1 MKSLRILSF
10 SSPYFPAF
18 GLNVAHLSVFSPNA
32 GKHGQDKT
40 PYLGTFHAVS
50 ALVIQYENVGLQCNT
65 AQKMKLFIKDFFSK
79 SDQIC
84 KKLQIWSQ
92 LLKKFSMETSF
103 FVQCKMHAKEQEIV
117 ALHRRYVEYLTNKDK
132 NNNKTLQRA
141 LKQQTISIS
150 LCGDSIV
157 IKDTRIEY

>member
-1 MKSLRILSF
+1 M
-10 SSPYFPAF
+10 
-18 GLNVAHLSVFSPNA
+18 
-32 GKHGQDKT
+32 
-40 PYLGTFHAVS
+40 
-50 ALVIQYENVGLQCNT
+50 
-65 AQKMKLFIKDFFSK
+65 
-79 SDQIC
+79 
-84 KKLQIWSQ
+84 
-92 LLKKFSMETSF
+92 
-103 FVQCKMHAKEQEIV
+103 QCKMHAKEQEIV